1 MQMEALMK
9 TANFGIGSF
18 LAAKEAVENTV
29 TAAGE
34 KLDSVIAKGAAEQG
48 ELAENS
54 RKLVTDLSNGV
65 ADGQGKIEG
74 FVSDVQA
81 QLNK

>member
-18 LAAKEAVENTV
+18 LAAKEAVENTIS
-29 TAAGE
+29 AAGE
-34 KLDSVIAKGAAEQG
+34 QLDSVIAKGAADQG
-48 ELAENS
+48 EIAENS

-65 ADGQGKIEG
+65 TEVQNKVES
-74 FVSDVQA
+74 FVSDVKA

>member
-1 MQMEALMK
+1 MEALMK

-18 LAAKEAVENTV
+18 LAAKETVTNTV
-29 TAAGE
+29 SVAGE
-34 KLDSVIAKGAAEQG
+34 KLDDVIAKGAAEQG

-65 ADGQGKIEG
+65 AEVQGKIEG